1 MDRPD
6 DTLCHFVCFYYLF
19 YINISM
25 KTLQKVVLVSFFY
38 VLLVGPNTL
47 TASEIVYQFSSPSF
61 SGTGYSSHVLSIEQ
75 LQHNR
80 KNEAKDDA
88 KSAAA
93 AALRAEN
100 NTTIAKFIKNVESRI
115 YANLSKQLVDNMFG
129 TSCTGTCPTSGT
141 ATVEGSTIY
150 WVKDTST
157 EIITLTIT
165 DPTGNVTTMS
175 VPLGD
180 FEF

>member
-1 MDRPD
+1 
-6 DTLCHFVCFYYLF
+6 
-19 YINISM
+19 M
-25 KTLQKVVLVSFFY
+25 KALKITVLGLLFY
-38 VLLVGPNTL
+38 VLSTPSF
-47 TASEIVYQFSSPSF
+47 ASEIVHSFSNPSF
-61 SGTGYSSHVLSIEQ
+61 SGNGYSTHVLSLEQ
-75 LQHNR
+75 LR
-80 KNEAKDDA
+80 YSREKNVSDDA

-93 AALRAEN
+93 AAKREEN
-100 NTTIAKFIKNVESRI
+100 NTTINKFIKNVESRI

-129 TSCTGTCPTSGT
+129 TECSGTCPTSGT
-141 ATVEGSTIY
+141 AEVEGSTIY

>member
-1 MDRPD
+1 
-6 DTLCHFVCFYYLF
+6 
-19 YINISM
+19 M
-25 KTLQKVVLVSFFY
+25 KTLQTWRNVVLVSFLY

-47 TASEIVYQFSSPSF
+47 TASELVHEFSNPSF
-61 SGTGYSSHVLSIEQ
+61 SGNGYSSHVLSIEQ

-80 KNEAKDDA
+80 KQQNKDDS

-93 AALRAEN
+93 AAERAEN
-100 NTTIAKFIKNVESRI
+100 NTTINKFIKNVESRI

-141 ATVEGSTIY
+141 AEVEGSTIN
-150 WVKDTST
+150 WVKDAST

-180 FEF
+180 FQF

>member
-1 MDRPD
+1 
-6 DTLCHFVCFYYLF
+6 
-19 YINISM
+19 M

-47 TASEIVYQFSSPSF
+47 IASEIVHEFKNPAF
-61 SGTGYSSHVLSIEQ
+61 NGNGYSSHVLSIEQ
-75 LQHNR
+75 LQYNR
-80 KNEAKDDA
+80 EKNVKDDA

-93 AALRAEN
+93 AATRAEN

-129 TSCTGTCPTSGT
+129 ESCTGTCPTSGT
-141 ATVEGSTIY
+141 AEVEGSTIY

-165 DPTGNVTTMS
+165 DPNGNVTTMS